1 MREMFKPSMA
11 ELGLCMY
18 QLDMLV
24 QGPTLLNFW
33 SSMVLWQN
41 KLQLRERERE
51 RESKYIICCQSFY
64 MGLASS

>member
-33 SSMVLWQN
+33 SSLVLWQN
-41 KLQLRERERE
+41 KLQLRERDR
-51 RESKYIICCQSFY
+51 KYIICCQSFS